1 MFPKKQ
7 EPTNREAFTKVIGQQ
22 AHAHLPTWPICKQL
36 NADAPKPPTYL
47 FINSIFKERGHKT
60 NNTPELR
67 AYLPSCIQIP
77 LQAFHP
83 ASRQPR
89 LHHCVASSSVRRYL
103 GKPDSARKRKKDRT
117 VNFLR
122 KAERSTKSS
131 GFKQI
136 RHKSVPVL
144 AESERIRRAISDARL
159 LRSGILQGLTPTTL
173 GSEQESGQA
182 VRILRAKD
190 LPLDPNLYTCGDGD
204 GLRVCPSW
212 HWLPCPAGAGG

>member
-83 ASRQPR
+83 APRQPR

-103 GKPDSARKRKKDRT
+103 GKPDSARKRKKHIHFHFSVTLNVYRGFSQLAPDPSAACKPPE
-117 VNFLR
+117 VAN
-122 KAERSTKSS
+122 S
-131 GFKQI
+131 GK
-136 RHKSVPVL
+136 P
-144 AESERIRRAISDARL
+144 
-159 LRSGILQGLTPTTL
+159 
-173 GSEQESGQA
+173 
-182 VRILRAKD
+182 
-190 LPLDPNLYTCGDGD
+190 PNL
-204 GLRVCPSW
+204 P
-212 HWLPCPAGAGG
+212 P